1 MRRDASTKRFSLPT
15 GPVLLWIL
23 LLSVAFFLPTG
34 VLADTKRGDEP
45 RCQEECLR
53 EHTEKMGLLSEEYAK
68 SRNKPGYQDQVEIE
82 LRNYSRCLTNC
93 RGLLPIK

>member
-1 MRRDASTKRFSLPT
+1 MTRAASMKHFSLRT
-15 GPVLLWIL
+15 GRVLLWVL
-23 LLSVAFFLPTG
+23 LLSVAFLSPTR

-68 SRNKPGYQDQVEIE
+68 SKNKPGYQEQVESE

-93 RGLLPIK
+93 RELLPVK

>member
-1 MRRDASTKRFSLPT
+1 MTRAASTKRFSLPA

-23 LLSVAFFLPTG
+23 LLFVALFLPTR
-34 VLADTKRGDEP
+34 VLADAKRGDEP

-53 EHTEKMGLLSEEYAK
+53 EHTAKMGLLSEEYAK
-68 SRNKPGYQDQVEIE
+68 SKNKPGYQDQVESE

-93 RGLLPIK
+93 RELLPVK